1 MLENLFKFPIIMVDG
16 NKEEE
21 KEREMQRLAL
31 DNNPREMD
39 IIVGEAECPYTD
51 FVSVSD
57 RWLPS
62 NEDSFQNA
70 LRGKFDACSVYF
82 FQSGTFLVPWTKS
95 KFKRELKKF
104 MDDIPIKEEQQ
115 LPNIK
120 ILNVTKDQLLRK
132 LKSGD
137 DGAE

>member
-1 MLENLFKFPIIMVDG
+1 MMLENLFKFPIIMVDG

-31 DNNPREMD
+31 DSGPREMD

-62 NEDSFQNA
+62 NEESFQNA
-70 LRGKFDACSVYF
+70 LKGKFDACSVYF

-95 KFKRELKKF
+95 KFKEKLKKF
-104 MDDIPIKEEQQ
+104 IDS
-115 LPNIK
+115 LPEKDESSNIK
-120 ILNVTKDQLLRK
+120 ILSMTKDQFLEK

-137 DGAE
+137 DAAAE

>member
-1 MLENLFKFPIIMVDG
+1 
-16 NKEEE
+16 
-21 KEREMQRLAL
+21 
-31 DNNPREMD
+31 
-39 IIVGEAECPYTD
+39 
-51 FVSVSD
+51 VSD

>member
-1 MLENLFKFPIIMVDG
+1 MVDG

-31 DNNPREMD
+31 DTNPREMD

-51 FVSVSD
+51 FVSISD

-70 LRGKFDACSVYF
+70 LGGKFDACSVYF
-82 FQSGTFLVPWTKS
+82 FQSGTYLVPWTKN

-104 MDDIPIKEEQQ
+104 IDNLPIKEET
-115 LPNIK
+115 PNIK
-120 ILNVTKDQLLRK
+120 ILNVTKEQLLKR
-132 LKSGD
+132 LKEP
-137 DGAE
+137 DGGTE